1 MQDHLVRHQFLL
13 HQVQHQ
19 QVRHFADDDASFL
32 ETVRAHQHLPAGKT
46 VRRGPV
52 GLDCRDGAGLPAP
65 GVVDEEFRID
75 TEKPVQDFLS
85 LQGAPRH
92 VAHRVHPVRL
102 QPGGDAPADPPEVR
116 QGPVRPVF
124 LPIGHFVQL
133 GDPDAV
139 LVGRRVLRLD
149 VHRYLRQIQ
158 VRGDAR
164 RRGDMGGVQHVLDHP
179 PRQFMGGKAV
189 QGQVIGRVDEDLVDG
204 IDMDVLGGN
213 VLEID
218 LVDLRAH
225 FHVQGHPRDGDLEAQ
240 GQVRILPDFRIVG
253 GFAGEPCLPGPGG
266 IDLPDLLLYLEEPS
280 PPGDA
285 VGFERRGYGE
295 ADGFVRPG
303 SIGHHEVRR

>member
-1 MQDHLVRHQFLL
+1 M
-13 HQVQHQ
+13 
-19 QVRHFADDDASFL
+19 
-32 ETVRAHQHLPAGKT
+32 
-46 VRRGPV
+46 
-52 GLDCRDGAGLPAP
+52 
-65 GVVDEEFRID
+65 VDEEFRID
-75 TEKPVQDFLS
+75 TEKPVQDFLP

-124 LPIGHFVQL
+124 APIGHFVQF
-133 GDPDAV
+133 GDPYAV
-139 LVGRRVLRLD
+139 LVGRRVLGLD
-149 VHRYLRQIQ
+149 VHRHLRQIQ
-158 VRGDAR
+158 VRGNAR

-218 LVDLRAH
+218 LVDFRAH
-225 FHVQGHPRDGDLEAQ
+225 LHVQGHPRDGDLEAQ
-240 GQVRILPDFRIVG
+240 GQVRILLDGRVVG
-253 GFAGEPCLPGPGG
+253 GFAGEPCPPGPGG

-295 ADGFVRPG
+295 ADGLVRPG
-303 SIGHHEVRR
+303 GVGHHEVRRQGIQAPLRAFHGGIERLEVDGDVSPFLIHRGLRGGVYSMSFLYLKRLGSTLPMRIFLFSSYSE